1 MIKSLPDGRWRVDV
15 EPVKGKRHRKTVK
28 TKAEAK
34 RYEAHIRAKYAQNTE
49 WSQTAKDRR
58 RLTQIIEQWFSLHG
72 HSLRD
77 GDRRARALQVLAGRL
92 GNPIAADLKGH
103 HYSQYRAIR
112 AGQGIA
118 PKTLNNELGY
128 LKAVYNEMQALGSIH
143 YDCPIT
149 GVRSLKVPERELS
162 WLTTEQIQTLL
173 HEIRERTD
181 NPHVEV
187 ITLVCLATGARWSE
201 AEGLTLDKIRNGAV
215 IFSNTKSGK
224 VRVIPIIE
232 NLEAKLTEH
241 LKIYRHM
248 SSSITAFRRALGRT
262 GIELPKGQAA
272 HALRHTF
279 ASHFVM
285 NGGNILTLQKV
296 LGHSTINM
304 TMRYAHL
311 APDHLK
317 EVLKFGALVMFR

>member
-1 MIKSLPDGRWRVDV
+1 MIKQLPDGRWRVDV
-15 EPVKGKRHRKTVK
+15 EPIKGKRHRKTLP

-34 RYEAHIRAKYAQNTE
+34 RYEAHIRAQYAQNTE
-49 WSQTAKDRR
+49 WNQTAKDRR
-58 RLTQIIEQWFSLHG
+58 RLTEIVEQWFALHG

-77 GDRRARALQVLAGRL
+77 GERRARALLVLARRL
-92 GNPIAADLKGH
+92 GNPIASDLKGH
-103 HYSQYRAIR
+103 HYSQYRANR

-128 LKAVYNEMQALGSIH
+128 LKAIYNEMQTLGNIH
-143 YDCPIT
+143 YECPIA
-149 GVRSLKVPERELS
+149 GVRPLKVPERELS
-162 WLTTEQIQTLL
+162 WLTREQIQTLL

-201 AEGLTLDKIRNGAV
+201 AEGLTLDKIRNGSV
-215 IFSNTKSGK
+215 VFSNTKSGK
-224 VRVIPIIE
+224 VRTIPISE
-232 NLEAKLTEH
+232 DLEVRLTAH
-241 LKIYRHM
+241 LEIYRHM
-248 SSSITAFRRALGRT
+248 TSSITAFRRALART

-311 APDHLK
+311 APDHLR
-317 EVLKFGALVMFR
+317 EVLKFGVLVVFR